1 MPMPN
6 LPIKTGHVFIGLA
19 VIMGLATVG
28 LFNSGKPAEHVNKV
42 EAQVET
48 QDVVVPLSPINEG
61 TTLTR
66 NDVTV
71 VKWPLAYIPKGY
83 VFSDPNMLVGRVARQ
98 DLFPGEPIFKQ
109 KVSGSDTHGGLTA
122 LIPPGMRAVTVAVTE
137 IKGVAG
143 FVKPGDRVDV
153 LTTFE
158 LDKTGGGQA
167 ARKTKTVLQDVLVLA
182 SAQTMVDDN
191 KYKIDTPTGVTK
203 GVATSTSGIAAA
215 GAGGKSGD
223 AKDGDAPALPA
234 ASSSDQKAID
244 RDKEKADAEK
254 AARLVSSVTLAL
266 TPEQTETLALAEES
280 GTIRLSLRGDED
292 HSIAKL
298 AGANSE
304 ELLGNGSSM
313 PSAMPKYTPP
323 PMPPISKA
331 ALPPPMP
338 MPMAGFG
345 AQVEFIQGSDK
356 TLYNFNQ

>member
-19 VIMGLATVG
+19 VVMGLATVG
-28 LFNSGKPAEHVNKV
+28 LYNSSKPADSTKKV
-42 EAQVET
+42 EAKVET
-48 QDVVVPLSPINEG
+48 QDVVVPMNPVNEG

-71 VKWPLAYIPKGY
+71 VKWPSAFIPKGN
-83 VFSDPNMLVGRVARQ
+83 VFSDPDTLVGRVAKQ

-122 LIPPGMRAVTVAVTE
+122 LIPPGMRAVSIAVTE

-143 FVKPGDRVDV
+143 FVKPGDRVDI

-158 LDKTGGGQA
+158 MDNKSGGNA
-167 ARKTKTVLQDVLVLA
+167 SRKTRTVLQDVLVLA
-182 SAQTMVDDN
+182 SAQTMVDDK
-191 KYKIDTPTGVTK
+191 KYDIDTPNGVTK
-203 GVATSTSGIAAA
+203 GVATTTDGSA
-215 GAGGKSGD
+215 KDKD
-223 AKDGDAPALPA
+223 AKDSDLPA
-234 ASSSDQKAID
+234 ASSSDQKEID
-244 RDKEKADAEK
+244 KEKEKADAEK

-280 GTIRLSLRGDED
+280 GTIRLSLRADED

-298 AGANSE
+298 HGVNTDDILSDTAAAPPVHHFAP
-304 ELLGNGSSM
+304 M
-313 PSAMPKYTPP
+313 PRVAPP
-323 PMPPISKA
+323 P
-331 ALPPPMP
+331 LPMP
-338 MPMAGFG
+338 MPAFG